1 MMVPPHTPV
10 EPNVKGWLAAA
21 PPATSAPKDC
31 GVLGDTTPFVCN
43 SVTTRFVVLPRPV
56 FFKEKSI
63 VTVSP
68 GSIALFVG
76 VQPSTTRLVESRTTT
91 GSLFTK
97 TVKLLVAL
105 NVGEPLSVTTVLN
118 RFVLRS

>member
-1 MMVPPHTPV
+1 MVPPHMPV
-10 EPNVKGWLAAA
+10 APKVNGWVTAD
-21 PPATSAPKDC
+21 PPAMRAPKDC
-31 GVLGDTTPFVCN
+31 GELGDRMPLVCK
-43 SVTTRFVVLPRPV
+43 SVITRFVVLPRPV

-76 VQPSTTRLVESRTTT
+76 VQPSTARLVESSTTT

-105 NVGEPLSVTTVLN
+105 IGG
-118 RFVLRS
+118 